1 VSPTPWHLPPIKERK
16 EGKKAGEGE
25 GRRKEKMK

>member
-1 VSPTPWHLPPIKERK
+1 V

-25 GRRKEKMK
+25 GRSLTEKGKEKVGWEGG